1 MPLVILLSAFT
12 LPTAFCHL
20 CCWGGQAVRRNA
32 NEQWV
37 APNLNSVTLSV
48 VLCVQRLSLL
58 THLAGAAGI
67 AFCPGGGGGGF
78 ARECFRGLVDGSPG
92 GGGGGFACENPL
104 LGGGGG
110 GG

>member
-12 LPTAFCHL
+12 LPTAFC
-20 CCWGGQAVRRNA
+20 
-32 NEQWV
+32 
-37 APNLNSVTLSV
+37 
-48 VLCVQRLSLL
+48 
-58 THLAGAAGI
+58 HLAGAAGI